1 MINSCTNNSHKI
13 SFSSRNKLIRDADK
27 VCRQVNISL
36 PVFSSTR
43 LDRFRTIKSSQKM
56 RDYLNSLEDKIIR
69 FRIFYINNKTNTLIN
84 MINGMKLTKTG
95 NCGEIAEATRAALK
109 MNNYNDV
116 STFALYAYNPYTQKI
131 RDLDHTVTAINFS
144 IPKNF
149 DIGKETSIVYK
160 DLLKP
165 DKKAII
171 VDSWAGF
178 VEYAK
183 DCIIRYKTNVQLSA
197 KIGKN
202 DKLMFLPLVPFEL
215 GEKELSYLKSK
226 YPDLIL
232 KKDSASVDTKI
243 IKSIENTKN
252 FKKLNNI
259 YMNLAKNDEYVDSF
273 LYKNP
278 SKVKK
283 VVFDG
288 FNNIRRIIENMVK

>member
-1 MINSCTNNSHKI
+1 
-13 SFSSRNKLIRDADK
+13 
-27 VCRQVNISL
+27 
-36 PVFSSTR
+36 
-43 LDRFRTIKSSQKM
+43 M

-116 STFALYAYNPYTQKI
+116 STFALYAYNPRTQKV

-144 IPKNF
+144 IPENF
-149 DIGKETSIVYK
+149 NIGKESCILYK

-178 VEYAK
+178 VDYAK
-183 DCIIRYKTNVQLSA
+183 DCIIRYKTNIWLSN
-197 KIGKN
+197 KIGEN
-202 DKLMFLPLVPFEL
+202 DKLMFLPLIPFEF

-226 YPDLIL
+226 YPALIM
-232 KKDSASVDTKI
+232 KKENFSADEKI
-243 IKSIENTKN
+243 IKTIEKNKN

-259 YMNLAKNDEYVDSF
+259 FLNFNKNDEHINSF
-273 LYKNP
+273 LYNDQ

-283 VVFDG
+283 IVFDG
-288 FNNIRRIIENMVK
+288 FNYIRSKIKNIVLENKK